1 MRFLILSMFKL
12 DKNLNISDPRTMN
25 VSKLTSNLIMENSF
39 LYLQCNI
46 LNAMQN
52 IKLKIECYGNKK

>member
-1 MRFLILSMFKL
+1 MFKL

-39 LYLQCNI
+39 LYLQCNQQ
-46 LNAMQN
+46 QN

>member
-39 LYLQCNI
+39 LYLQCNQQ
-46 LNAMQN
+46 QN
-52 IKLKIECYGNKK
+52 IKLKIECFGNKK